1 MIISNKKKQTK
12 RVFIELEN
20 YLYKQTEAPM
30 KNTRSRASSQK
41 VQPKVREEHNQ
52 KPKTFI
58 IKKTPLVANK
68 TEQSTAQPECIS
80 SLASSK

>member
-1 MIISNKKKQTK
+1 
-12 RVFIELEN
+12 
-20 YLYKQTEAPM
+20 M

-52 KPKTFI
+52 KLKTFI